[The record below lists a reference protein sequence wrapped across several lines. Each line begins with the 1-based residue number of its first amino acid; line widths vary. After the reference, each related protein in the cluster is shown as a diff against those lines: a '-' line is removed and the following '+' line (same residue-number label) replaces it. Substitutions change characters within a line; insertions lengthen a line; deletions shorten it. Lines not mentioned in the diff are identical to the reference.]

1 MIAILLG
8 KHQIWQIEIAYMKSL
23 DLNALS
29 WFCEMVE
36 AGSLTLASKQL
47 GVSTPTLSRNLAQLE
62 DRLGQRLL
70 YRSAKRFQ
78 LTTAGERYYNAL
90 NSGFSHLHEQISLL
104 SDDGEALRGSIRVS
118 CPESMAIDYLHGWV
132 LEFLALHPHVDI
144 ALKFAINDQQFI
156 DDQLDL
162 SLVVLPPTQPGL
174 VQKKVFDTEMWVAAA
189 PDYLSTRGVPKVPQD
204 LPNFDLLTSD
214 PMKGWAF
221 ATPEGRYELTPT
233 PRYVIS
239 SIRGVVDAAIKGI
252 GIVYGPRFYMQ
263 APVNDGQLIRVLA
276 EFDTEMRHVFMVY
289 ADKRLMPTR
298 VRVFK
303 DFLSDR
309 LHEFAGRPPSISG

>member
-1 MIAILLG
+1 
-8 KHQIWQIEIAYMKSL
+8 MKSL

-36 AGSLTLASKQL
+36 AGSLTAAAKKLD
-47 GVSTPTLSRNLAQLE
+47 VSAPTLSRNLSQMEERVGQQLLF
-62 DRLGQRLL
+62 RN
-70 YRSAKRFQ
+70 AKRFQ

-90 NSGFSHLHEQISLL
+90 SAGFSHLHEQISLL
-104 SDDGEALRGSIRVS
+104 SDDGERLRGSIRVS

-132 LEFLALHPHVDI
+132 VDFLKLHPEVDI
-144 ALKFAINDQQFI
+144 NLKFAINDQQFI

-174 VQKKVFDTEMWVAAA
+174 IQKKIFDTEMWVAAS
-189 PDYLSTRGVPKVPQD
+189 PDYLKQRGAPKCPQE
-204 LPNFDLLTSD
+204 LPQFDLLTSD
-214 PMKGWAF
+214 PMKSWAF
-221 ATPEGRYELTPT
+221 KTPEGRYELTPT

-239 SIRGVVDAAIKGI
+239 SIRGVVDAAIKGL
-252 GIVYGPRFYMQ
+252 GIVYGPRFYMHQ
-263 APVNDGQLIRVLA
+263 PVDNGRLVRVLPKF
-276 EFDTEMRHVFMVY
+276 ETEMRHVYMVY

-303 DFLSDR
+303 EFLFERLVHISDI
-309 LHEFAGRPPSISG
+309 PT